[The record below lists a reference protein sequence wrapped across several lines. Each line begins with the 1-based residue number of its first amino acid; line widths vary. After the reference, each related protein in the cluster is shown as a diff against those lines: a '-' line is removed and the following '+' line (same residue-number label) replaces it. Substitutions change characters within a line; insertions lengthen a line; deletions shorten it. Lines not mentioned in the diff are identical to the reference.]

1 MEKHSII
8 FLSEELTQNFYR
20 WEKRGRGWQVYDYPV
35 EIEPPYE
42 PFFHYISQKPALDDG
57 RKETIFSKLKEKLKS
72 LLIEEKKK
80 TETFVFEENLSEP
93 LPEPF
98 IKDFKLSFFE
108 ITLPSQE
115 IPDFSKVEQFLLSL
129 KYLSAPISFE
139 IIGTFDGIFIQFSCH
154 EKDYFNFLE
163 QLKTFFPEIVIDQ
176 TPDLL
181 EKYWKKDEKIKKI
194 VVDFGLSYEFM
205 LPLRTFKDFKID
217 PLVGII
223 GALSELKENEIGIFQ
238 ILFQGTK
245 NPWQES
251 ILRAILDFEGKPFF
265 VDAPQIVTL
274 AKQKLNRPFF
284 ATIIRIGVASPKK
297 ERTWQ
302 IAKALSSAL
311 NQFSNPFSN
320 ELIPLDNE
328 GYPEKD
334 HENDLILRQSHRT
347 GMILNSEEL
356 TSLVHFP
363 LVSIEKLKRETKKTK
378 AAPKIVFGNTLIL
391 GENIHQ
397 GKRNIVSL
405 NPDQRI
411 KHTYIIGATGTGK
424 STLLLNM
431 IIQDIKNNEGIAVL
445 DPHGDLIDKILGYI
459 PERRFSDVILFDPSD
474 KDYPIGFNIF
484 YAHSELE
491 KDILASD
498 LVGIFKR
505 LSKNWG
511 EQMTC
516 LLRNAVLAIL
526 ESERGGTLYDLKRFL
541 VEKEFRESFL
551 KTVKDKEVI
560 YYWQK
565 EFPLLSSN
573 PQAPILTR
581 LDIFLKSKILRNIVC
596 QKENKLDF
604 FKIMNEGK
612 IFLAKLSQ
620 GIIGQE
626 NSYLLG
632 SLIVS
637 AIHKAA
643 LSRQTIEEK
652 QRKNFYLYLDEFQ
665 DFITP
670 SMALILSGARKYHL
684 GLVLAH
690 QELQQLIDKDKN
702 VASSV
707 LSNPYIRICFR
718 VGETDAKRLA
728 QGLSF
733 FDEKDLQNLSVGE
746 AICRIEKAEF
756 DFNLKTILPEEID
769 PEIAQRR
776 KKEIIKLSREK
787 YASKRSEIES
797 FVESLIKEKEIL
809 KPEEKI
815 KPKPVITPQV
825 IEEVEKEVLKEIPK
839 PAYEKLKE
847 ITTEIKTET
856 DKFLGKGGPKHK
868 YLQQLIKK
876 FAQEKGYKAEIEKVL
891 PTGEKVDISLKK
903 DKTKIACQICL
914 TTPESYEIE
923 NIKKCLKAGYEKI
936 IMISTQKRILK
947 NLKDLAL
954 KEVEKESQKKLMFFT
969 PEEFFSFFEKE
980 AVVKEDIVAGYKVK
994 IRYQPLS
1001 EEEQK
1006 EKSEAISKVILK
1018 SLKKLKG
1025 N

>member
-20 WEKRGRGWQVYDYPV
+20 WEKRGRGWKVYDYPV
-35 EIEPPYE
+35 ELEPPYE

-57 RKETIFSKLKEKLKS
+57 RKETFFSKIKEKLKN
-72 LLIEEKKK
+72 LLIEEEKK
-80 TETFVFEENLSEP
+80 TETFSFEENLSEP

-98 IKDFKLSFFE
+98 IKDSKLSFFE

-115 IPDFSKVEQFLLSL
+115 ILNFYEAEQFLLSL
-129 KYLSAPISFE
+129 KHSNAPISFE
-139 IIGTFDGIFIQFSCH
+139 IIGTFDGIFIQFSCQ
-154 EKDYFNFLE
+154 ENDSFNLFE
-163 QLKTFFPEIVIDQ
+163 QLKAFFPEIIISE
-176 TPDLL
+176 TSDLL
-181 EKYWKKDEKIKKI
+181 EKYWNRDERIPKVII
-194 VVDFGLSYEFM
+194 DFGLSYEFM

-251 ILRAILDFEGKPFF
+251 IFRAVLDFEGKPFF

-274 AKQKLNRPFF
+274 AKEKINRPLF
-284 ATIIRIGVASPKK
+284 AAVIRIAVASPQEEKA
-297 ERTWQ
+297 WQ
-302 IAKALSSAL
+302 IAKALSSTL

-320 ELIPLDNE
+320 ELIPLDNK
-328 GYPEKD
+328 GYFEKD
-334 HENDLILRQSHRT
+334 HEDDLILRQSHRT

-356 TSLVHFP
+356 ASFIHFP
-363 LVSIEKLKRETKKTK
+363 SVSIKKLKREIKKTK
-378 AAPKIVFGNTLIL
+378 LAPEIVLGNTLIL

-459 PERRFSDVILFDPSD
+459 PEKRFSDVILFDPFD
-474 KDYPIGFNIF
+474 KDWPIGFNIF

-491 KDILASD
+491 KDLLASD
-498 LVGIFKR
+498 LVAIFKR

-511 EQMTC
+511 EQMSSV
-516 LLRNAVLAIL
+516 LRNAILAIL
-526 ESERGGTLYDLKRFL
+526 ESEKGGTLYDLKRFL
-541 VEKEFRESFL
+541 VEKEFRDEFL

-573 PQAPILTR
+573 PQAPILSR

-612 IFLAKLSQ
+612 IFLAKLAQ

-637 AIHKAA
+637 AFHKAA
-643 LSRQTIEEK
+643 LSRQIIEEK
-652 QRKNFYLYLDEFQ
+652 QRKNFYFYLDEFQ

-684 GLVLAH
+684 GLILAH
-690 QELQQLIDKDKN
+690 QEFQQLIDKDKN
-702 VASSV
+702 IASSV

-718 VGETDAKRLA
+718 VGEIDAKRLA
-728 QGLSF
+728 EGFSF
-733 FDEKDLQNLSVGE
+733 FDEKDLQNLSTGE
-746 AICRIEKAEF
+746 AICRVEKAEF

-769 PEIAQRR
+769 PKEAQKK

-797 FVESLIKEKEIL
+797 FIESFMKEKEVL
-809 KPEEKI
+809 KLAEKI
-815 KPKPVITPQV
+815 KPKKVIAPQV
-825 IEEVEKEVLKEIPK
+825 IEEVEKEVLKEIPE
-839 PAYEKLKE
+839 PAYERLKE

-876 FAQEKGYKAEIEKVL
+876 FAQEKGYKAEIEKSL
-891 PTGEKVDISLKK
+891 PTGEKIDISLEK
-903 DKTKIACQICL
+903 DKIKIACQICL
-914 TTPESYEIE
+914 TTHQSYEIE
-923 NIKKCLKAGYEKI
+923 NIKKCLKAGYDKI
-936 IMISTQKRILK
+936 IIISTQKRILK

-954 KEVEKESQKKLMFFT
+954 KEIKSKDQKKLMFCS

-1006 EKSEAISKVILK
+1006 AKSEAISKVILE
-1018 SLKKLKG
+1018 SLKKLKKD
-1025 N
+1025 

>member
-1 MEKHSII
+1 
-8 FLSEELTQNFYR
+8 
-20 WEKRGRGWQVYDYPV
+20 
-35 EIEPPYE
+35 
-42 PFFHYISQKPALDDG
+42 
-57 RKETIFSKLKEKLKS
+57 
-72 LLIEEKKK
+72 
-80 TETFVFEENLSEP
+80 
-93 LPEPF
+93 
-98 IKDFKLSFFE
+98 
-108 ITLPSQE
+108 
-115 IPDFSKVEQFLLSL
+115 
-129 KYLSAPISFE
+129 
-139 IIGTFDGIFIQFSCH
+139 
-154 EKDYFNFLE
+154 
-163 QLKTFFPEIVIDQ
+163 
-176 TPDLL
+176 
-181 EKYWKKDEKIKKI
+181 
-194 VVDFGLSYEFM
+194 
-205 LPLRTFKDFKID
+205 
-217 PLVGII
+217 
-223 GALSELKENEIGIFQ
+223 
-238 ILFQGTK
+238 
-245 NPWQES
+245 
-251 ILRAILDFEGKPFF
+251 
-265 VDAPQIVTL
+265 
-274 AKQKLNRPFF
+274 
-284 ATIIRIGVASPKK
+284 
-297 ERTWQ
+297 
-302 IAKALSSAL
+302 
-311 NQFSNPFSN
+311 
-320 ELIPLDNE
+320 
-328 GYPEKD
+328 
-334 HENDLILRQSHRT
+334 
-347 GMILNSEEL
+347 
-356 TSLVHFP
+356 
-363 LVSIEKLKRETKKTK
+363 
-378 AAPKIVFGNTLIL
+378 
-391 GENIHQ
+391 
-397 GKRNIVSL
+397 
-405 NPDQRI
+405 
-411 KHTYIIGATGTGK
+411 
-424 STLLLNM
+424 
-431 IIQDIKNNEGIAVL
+431 
-445 DPHGDLIDKILGYI
+445 
-459 PERRFSDVILFDPSD
+459 
-474 KDYPIGFNIF
+474 
-484 YAHSELE
+484 
-491 KDILASD
+491 
-498 LVGIFKR
+498 
-505 LSKNWG
+505 
-511 EQMTC
+511 
-516 LLRNAVLAIL
+516 
-526 ESERGGTLYDLKRFL
+526 L

-637 AIHKAA
+637 VIHKAA

-684 GLVLAH
+684 GLILAH

-776 KKEIIKLSREK
+776 KEEIIKLSREK

-797 FVESLIKEKEIL
+797 FIEGLIKEKEIL

-936 IMISTQKRILK
+936 IVISTQKRILK

-954 KEVEKESQKKLMFFT
+954 KEIEKESQKKLMFFT

-980 AVVKEDIVAGYKVK
+980 AMVKEDIVAGYKVK

-1025 N
+1025 D